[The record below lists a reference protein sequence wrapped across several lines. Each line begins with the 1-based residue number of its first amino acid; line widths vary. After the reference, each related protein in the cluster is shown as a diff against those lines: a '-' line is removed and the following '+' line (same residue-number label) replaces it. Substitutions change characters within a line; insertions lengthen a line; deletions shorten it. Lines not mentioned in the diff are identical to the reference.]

1 MVFATLAF
9 SGGSLFK
16 KVTVPFDTLVIDEA
30 AQALEPSCLVPLAV
44 SIKQV
49 LAPPSLPYRV
59 LLVSTILMAS
69 ANMLTHIWAS
79 AMLRSVVQFVRGT
92 CNLLS
97 STLGV
102 IGASSGFGARL
113 GEKEGHG
120 SLGMHVGAGVHGG

>member
-9 SGGSLFK
+9 SGGSLFR

-49 LAPPSLPYRV
+49 PV
-59 LLVSTILMAS
+59 LFIFHTVLMVST
-69 ANMLTHIWAS
+69 NIWAS
-79 AMLRSVVQFVRGT
+79 ATPHSVIAFARDR
-92 CNLLS
+92 CSLLS

-102 IGASSGFGARL
+102 IRVFSGFDHPRL
-113 GEKEGHG
+113 GSMGEHG
-120 SLGMHVGAGVHGG
+120 K